1 MITADCE
8 AVNSRVLPFARKP
21 DRFMQHTHAHPHDHH
36 AHDHGGHGHAH
47 GHAINERS
55 VGVAALLTGGFMVA
69 EIVGGVLAGSLA
81 LLADA
86 GHMLTDFA
94 SLALAWLGFRLTRQP
109 ADWRRTYG
117 FDRFAVLVAFVNGV
131 SLFAI
136 AIWIVAEAV
145 QRLSAPVPVLGAPML
160 LIASLGLAVN
170 VVAFFVLRSGD
181 KDNLN
186 IRAAVLHVIGD
197 LLGSV
202 AAVIAALVILATGWT
217 PIDPLL
223 SIVVALIIVRSAWRV
238 VADSGHILLEGSP
251 PGVDSRTLR
260 DHLRATLPFVLD
272 IHHVH
277 AWSISQERP
286 MVTLHA
292 SIAASTDSVVAVREI
307 KRQLALHFRV
317 THATI
322 EIEYDACGDDP
333 ERTAC

>member
-1 MITADCE
+1 
-8 AVNSRVLPFARKP
+8 
-21 DRFMQHTHAHPHDHH
+21 MQHPHAHSHDDDDHDHDQ
-36 AHDHGGHGHAH
+36 ASGQGGHGHSH
-47 GHAINERS
+47 GHGANERS
-55 VGVAALLTGGFMVA
+55 VGLAALLTGGFMVA
-69 EIVGGVLAGSLA
+69 EVVGGVLAGSLA

-117 FDRFAVLVAFVNGV
+117 FDRFAVLIAFVNGI

-136 AIWIVAEAV
+136 AIWIVTEAV
-145 QRLSAPVPVLGAPML
+145 ERFASPVNVLAVPML
-160 LIASLGLAVN
+160 WIAAAGLGVN
-170 VVAFFVLRSGD
+170 VLTFFVLRSGD

-186 IRAAVLHVIGD
+186 IRAAALHVVGD

-202 AAVIAALVILATGWT
+202 AAVIAALVILTTGWT

-238 VADSGHILLEGSP
+238 VAESGHILLEGSP
-251 PGVDSRTLR
+251 RGFDSRALR
-260 DHLRATLPFVLD
+260 DQLRSALPYVLD
-272 IHHVH
+272 VHHVH
-277 AWSISQERP
+277 AWSINQERP

-292 SIAASTDSVVAVREI
+292 CVTIGTDSGVAVREI
-307 KRQLALHFRV
+307 KHRLAREFRI

-322 EIEYDACGDDP
+322 EIEYDACGDGP
-333 ERTAC
+333 QRSPC

>member
-1 MITADCE
+1 
-8 AVNSRVLPFARKP
+8 
-21 DRFMQHTHAHPHDHH
+21 MQHSH
-36 AHDHGGHGHAH
+36 AHDHEHHDHDHDGGSHGHGHAV
-47 GHAINERS
+47 NERS
-55 VGVAALLTGGFMVA
+55 VGVAALLTGAFMVA
-69 EIVGGVLAGSLA
+69 EVVGGVLAGSLA

-94 SLALAWLGFRLTRQP
+94 SLALAWLGFRLTRRP

-117 FDRFAVLVAFVNGV
+117 FDRFAVLVAFVNGIA
-131 SLFAI
+131 LFAI
-136 AIWIVAEAV
+136 AAWIVIEAV
-145 QRLSAPVPVLGAPML
+145 QRLNAPVAVLGVPML
-160 LIASLGLAVN
+160 WIAAAGLGVN
-170 VVAFFVLRSGD
+170 VLSFFVLRAGD

-186 IRAAVLHVIGD
+186 IRAAVLHVVGD

-202 AAVIAALVILATGWT
+202 AAVIAALVIIATGWT

-223 SIVVALIIVRSAWRV
+223 SIVVALIILRSAWRV

-251 PGVDSRTLR
+251 SGFDSRALR
-260 DHLRATLPFVLD
+260 EQLRSALPFVLD
-272 IHHVH
+272 VHHVH

-292 SIAASTDSVVAVREI
+292 SIAGNTDSSVAVREI
-307 KRQLALHFRV
+307 KRQLAQHFRI

-333 ERTAC
+333 ERSAC

>member
-1 MITADCE
+1 
-8 AVNSRVLPFARKP
+8 
-21 DRFMQHTHAHPHDHH
+21 MQHLDSH
-36 AHDHGGHGHAH
+36 AHDHDGHDHDHGHAH
-47 GHAINERS
+47 RHGHIANERS
-55 VGVAALLTGGFMVA
+55 VGVAAFLTGGFMIA
-69 EIVGGVLAGSLA
+69 EVVGGVLAGSLA

-94 SLALAWLGFRLTRQP
+94 SLALAWLGFRLTRHP

-117 FDRFAVLVAFVNGV
+117 FDRFAVLVAFVNGIA
-131 SLFAI
+131 LFAI
-136 AIWIVAEAV
+136 AAWIVTEAV
-145 QRLSAPVPVLGAPML
+145 QRLQSPVAVLGAPML
-160 LIASLGLAVN
+160 WIAAAGLGVN
-170 VVAFFVLRSGD
+170 VLAFLVLRSGD
-181 KDNLN
+181 RDNLN

-223 SIVVALIIVRSAWRV
+223 SIVVALIILRSAWRV

-251 PGVDSRTLR
+251 PGFDSRA
-260 DHLRATLPFVLD
+260 LRAELRSALPYVLD
-272 IHHVH
+272 VHHVH

-292 SIAASTDSVVAVREI
+292 SIAASTDSAIAVREI
-307 KRQLALHFRV
+307 KRQLAERFRI

-322 EIEYDACGDDP
+322 EIEYDACGDGP
-333 ERTAC
+333 HSSAC